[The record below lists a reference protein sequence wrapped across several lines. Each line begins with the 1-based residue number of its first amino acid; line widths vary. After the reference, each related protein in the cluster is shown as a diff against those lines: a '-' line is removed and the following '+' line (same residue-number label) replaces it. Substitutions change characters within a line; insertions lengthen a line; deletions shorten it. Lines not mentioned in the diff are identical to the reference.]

1 MYAVELLENLAQV
14 LLLDAYAGIADGDRD
29 LAGRG
34 VPRADVEIQRLIG
47 LAVLDGVVDEVEDDI
62 AEMRLADRKSG

>member
-14 LLLDAYAGIADGDRD
+14 LLLDAYAGIADGYGH

-34 VPRADVEIQRLIG
+34 VPRADVYIQRLIG

-62 AEMRLADRKSG
+62 AEMSLLDEDV